1 MNSLPSRKYGTLPNE
16 IEENLQSLKGSENG
30 STSGGEDYLVKQE
43 DRRNTK
49 YLLKW
54 EKKC

>member
-30 STSGGEDYLVKQE
+30 STSGGEDYLVKHE